1 MQYVP
6 WVGGSGARTTGG
18 YEARTSSGF
27 NLLPIVALSFLI
39 YPSMLPDPIS
49 ARRSPS
55 PLCTVVRLRLG
66 NLHTVFNYEYRDQ
79 CPVCSG
85 FCRSI
90 SAEIH
95 QQSPFQVISN
105 YERHPPEFGPI
116 GTLRCLSYLC
126 LPPSTHVQAA

>member
-1 MQYVP
+1 MP

-55 PLCTVVRLRLG
+55 LLCVERLRLG
-66 NLHTVFNYEYRDQ
+66 NLRTVFHYE
-79 CPVCSG
+79 
-85 FCRSI
+85 
-90 SAEIH
+90 
-95 QQSPFQVISN
+95 
-105 YERHPPEFGPI
+105 
-116 GTLRCLSYLC
+116 
-126 LPPSTHVQAA
+126 